1 MSSPAPGS
9 VFHQV
14 ARDLVVGVGR
24 IGARALVRAGQSVAQ
39 DAIKGLG
46 EVQANV
52 KKAHDRLE
60 NIVEAP
66 PVQGVRR

>member
-1 MSSPAPGS
+1 M
-9 VFHQV
+9 FNQV
-14 ARDLVVGVGR
+14 ARELVVGVGR

-39 DAIKGLG
+39 DAMKGLG

-60 NIVEAP
+60 RIVEVP
-66 PVQGVRR
+66 PDVRR